1 MIVDLMTLKSW
12 TVEMIAGRIA
22 VVVVGRISAW
32 IVVVARMAVAVVVVA
47 QPVASAVAA
56 VVVATSSP
64 CRGQTCSCVVCGQ
77 TYSSSPGVKEVTF
90 DKNKNT
96 PEDSDEKNSCR
107 TFKVELNSSKNSPTI
122 FL

>member
-12 TVEMIAGRIA
+12 TVEMIAGRI

-77 TYSSSPGVKEVTF
+77 TYSSSPEVKEVT
-90 DKNKNT
+90 
-96 PEDSDEKNSCR
+96 
-107 TFKVELNSSKNSPTI
+107 
-122 FL
+122 